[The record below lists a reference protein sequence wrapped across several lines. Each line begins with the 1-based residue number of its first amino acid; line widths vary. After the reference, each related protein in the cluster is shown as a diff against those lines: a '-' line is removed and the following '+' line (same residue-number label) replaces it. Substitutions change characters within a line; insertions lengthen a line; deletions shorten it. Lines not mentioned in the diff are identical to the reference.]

1 MPHEGTFRGAGI
13 EGDLEWMF
21 LEGLLCLVAVL
32 RERGEGGR
40 NQEKGEGEVDR

>member
-1 MPHEGTFRGAGI
+1 MNRGGFGVDVPGGPALSGCSA
-13 EGDLEWMF
+13 E
-21 LEGLLCLVAVL
+21 